1 MAAFKQFPRLGYV
14 EQKAVA
20 SGRKEEVTVILR
32 GWSANKSN
40 QIRFHNQ
47 AMLCCRASI
56 REISKRRALWH
67 DRQAD
72 AAVPETSAAA
82 PLALLQ
88 RLLALQRLLPRQ
100 PDEALSGVQGEEFCF
115 ASSSSA
121 PFLS

>member
-32 GWSANKSN
+32 AWSANKSN

-72 AAVPETSAAA
+72 AVAPETSAAA
-82 PLALLQ
+82 PSV
-88 RLLALQRLLPRQ
+88 
-100 PDEALSGVQGEEFCF
+100 EAGP
-115 ASSSSA
+115 A
-121 PFLS
+121 PTAARTPAPATPPTG